1 MKAFLLAAGFG
12 KRLLPLT
19 VEKPKC
25 LIEVGGKSLLLWNI
39 EKLKASGIKDLVINL
54 FHEGHQIESFFGDGS
69 DFGVRIEYVSEKE
82 LLGTGGGAGNAL
94 TTIGNEPFVLL
105 SSDVWTDFNF
115 SDLSLDSG
123 ILAHLV
129 LVENPEENLR
139 GDMFLEGKMVNS
151 EGKGK
156 NLTFSGLALID
167 PKLFEEDKPRKYELW
182 KEVLLPA
189 SQKSLVTGEFFCGG
203 LININVQEDIE
214 KLDAYLAEE

>member
-1 MKAFLLAAGFG
+1 MKAFLLAAGLG

-82 LLGTGGGAGNAL
+82 LLGTGGGVGNAL
-94 TTIGNEPFVLL
+94 TSIGNEPFVLL

-115 SDLSLDSG
+115 FFNDHWSYSRINTRIFWGKYRFIFSALYGSLGCYTDT
-123 ILAHLV
+123 IC
-129 LVENPEENLR
+129 PYY
-139 GDMFLEGKMVNS
+139 FGKCR
-151 EGKGK
+151 
-156 NLTFSGLALID
+156 T
-167 PKLFEEDKPRKYELW
+167 
-182 KEVLLPA
+182 
-189 SQKSLVTGEFFCGG
+189 T
-203 LININVQEDIE
+203 
-214 KLDAYLAEE
+214 